1 MKKRRFRLSSILPN
15 PRRDIS
21 SEIRFHIEMRARE
34 FMAAG
39 MPPDE
44 ARRAAIDAFGDVV
57 AIEEACRTEDVQRI
71 RVHQWRETMQSIWQD
86 LRFAARTLAKTPAF
100 TVVMIVTLALGIGAN
115 TAIFSLI
122 NGVLLQ
128 PLPYASGDRIVE
140 LHQPVAAADV
150 ENAGF
155 SPVELSDYRQSARS
169 LTGLVEYHSMP
180 FILLGGDEP
189 RRVQTG
195 VVSAEFFDLLGVKP
209 ILGRTFRAGEDSI
222 GAEPVLVLSYD
233 FWQTEFGGDQSIIGR
248 TFTMNDH
255 IHTVVGVL
263 SAVPQYPNEND
274 VYMPVSACPFRSGEH
289 VRSHRGARMLN
300 VFGVLKSDR
309 TLDEA
314 KSELTTIANRLHAD
328 HPDEYPAARRYG
340 TTAVTLREELTA
352 NARPTLLVLLG
363 TAGFLLLIVCANVAN
378 LTLARLIRR
387 EKEMALRTA
396 LGASRGRLFRQLLTE
411 SALVTL
417 VGAVAGLLLAYGGL
431 DLLKAFVARFTTRA
445 AEVRIDSAVLL
456 FTLGISTLT
465 AFVLGALP
473 ALPSRSSLVDDLKE
487 GTNASA
493 GGGRHRARGALIIAQ
508 VAVSVVLLAG
518 AGLMMRS
525 FIALLRVNPGFDA
538 QKVVTARLDLN
549 WTKYETDDQ
558 IRALTDQLLAR
569 IRTEPGV
576 VSAAVSSTFP
586 LNNTGYFNS
595 RVTVEGMPVAEGDI
609 GPRAYLQTGS
619 PDYFRTMG
627 IPLVMGRT
635 LIDADRDTAN
645 TPIVVNQTAARRFW
659 PGKDPLGRRISFNN
673 GESWAM
679 VVGVVGDVKALGLDQ
694 EVSEEVYGPWQV
706 NAFRD
711 LRLTVRTMAAENTA
725 ARQIREAVR
734 ALDPGQPV
742 TEIRTLEEVRS
753 ESLASPR
760 LTTTL
765 LGLFAAL
772 ALVITATGLAGVIAH
787 SVGQRTREIGIRM
800 ALGAEKGQVLRM
812 VLNQGLGLVAAG
824 LLIGGLGALAITRL
838 MSGLLFQVT
847 PRDPIT
853 FVAVSFVLIGV
864 AILACLAPARR
875 ATTIQPI
882 IALRS
887 T

>member
-1 MKKRRFRLSSILPN
+1 MKRLFRLSSILPD
-15 PRRDIS
+15 PRRDVS

-39 MPPDE
+39 MPADE
-44 ARRAAIDAFGDVV
+44 ARRAAIEAFGDVV
-57 AIEEACRTEDVQRI
+57 AIEEACRVEDHHRI
-71 RVHQWRETMQSIWQD
+71 RTHHWRETMHSIWQD
-86 LRFAARTLAKTPAF
+86 LRFAVRTLAKSPAF
-100 TVVMIVTLALGIGAN
+100 TIVMIVTLALGIGAN

-140 LHQPVAAADV
+140 VQQPIAAADI
-150 ENAGF
+150 ENTGF
-155 SPVELSDYRQSARS
+155 SPTELGDYRLASRS

-209 ILGRTFRAGEDSI
+209 ILGRTFRAGEDSL

-233 FWQTEFGGDQSIIGR
+233 FWQRAFGGDQSIIGR

-255 IHTVVGVL
+255 VHTVVGVL

-274 VYMPVSACPFRSGEH
+274 LYMPVSACPFRSGEH

-300 VFGVLKSDR
+300 VFGVLKPDR
-309 TLDEA
+309 TLEDA
-314 KSELTTIANRLHAD
+314 RAELSTIAKRMHAE
-328 HPDEYPAARRYG
+328 HPDEYPAARGYG
-340 TTAVTLREELTA
+340 ATAVTLREELTA
-352 NARPTLLVLLG
+352 SARPTLLVLLG

-417 VGAVAGLLLAYGGL
+417 AGALAGLALAFGGL

-445 AEVRIDSAVLL
+445 GEVRIDAAVLL

-465 AFVLGALP
+465 ALVLGALP
-473 ALPSRSSLVDDLKE
+473 ALPSRATLVDDLKE
-487 GTNASA
+487 GSNSSA
-493 GGGRHRARGALIIAQ
+493 GGSRHRARGALIIAQ
-508 VAVSVVLLAG
+508 VAVSVILLAG

-525 FIALLRVNPGFDA
+525 FIALQRVNPGFDA

-549 WTKYETDDQ
+549 WTKYQNDDQ

-569 IRTEPGV
+569 IRAEPGV
-576 VSAAVSSTFP
+576 VSAAVSNTFP

-595 RVTVEGMPVAEGDI
+595 RITVEGMELAAGDV

-619 PDYFRTMG
+619 PEYFQTMG

-635 LIDADRDTAN
+635 FTDADRDTASP
-645 TPIVVNQTAARRFW
+645 PIVVNQTAARRFW
-659 PGKDPLGRRISFNN
+659 PGKDPLGRRISFND
-673 GESWAM
+673 GENWAV

-694 EVSEEVYGPWQV
+694 DISEEVYGPWQV

-711 LRLTVRTMAAENTA
+711 LRLTVRTVAAQNTME
-725 ARQIREAVR
+725 RQIRDAVR

-760 LTTTL
+760 LTMTL
-765 LGLFAAL
+765 LGLFASL
-772 ALVITATGLAGVIAH
+772 ALIITATGLAGVIAH

-800 ALGAEKGQVLRM
+800 ALGAEKRQVLQM
-812 VLNQGLGLVAAG
+812 VLNQGLGLVALG
-824 LLIGGLGALAITRL
+824 LLIGGLGALALTRL
-838 MSGLLFQVT
+838 MSGLLFQVK
-847 PRDPIT
+847 PSDPMT
-853 FVAVSFVLIGV
+853 FVAVAIVLVAV

-875 ATTIQPI
+875 ATAIQPV